1 MNGEKNPINI
11 TLLLLN
17 VSNLAGSE
25 ESGGGGRLQGLWELG
40 K

>member
-25 ESGGGGRLQGLWELG
+25 ESGGGGGGVTGVVGAW
-40 K
+40 